1 MEPPYLPLFAELG
14 AILSSTESK
23 QAKSAEVL
31 NRLRV
36 VVPYVAGS
44 ISAARSGSV
53 EHISLAN
60 VGYSAPVERHLN
72 HWFVRNDPAYLLMRR
87 SAGPPLRW
95 RDNPFRY
102 RDTFSAQEVF
112 IPAGFD
118 EGVTVCMH
126 NRRGLYTGSLHL
138 SVADRRHPTDDAV
151 RFLAHLQVMLGELTD
166 LGTPAPEVLPDVI
179 PEDNKVTVTPSG
191 CSRRTAV
198 RPVAHALIRQVR
210 AMAAADALPSW
221 FWWQSCCGEVRLVTT
236 ERIGEE
242 ITVGETIA
250 ELPYGLSV
258 RELEVL
264 TLVARGITNL
274 QIARRLSISPKTV
287 AKHVEHTLAKLGAGS
302 RTEAAVRATRVGLL
316 LRSAVLTDP

>member
-1 MEPPYLPLFAELG
+1 MEPPYLALFAELG

-23 QAKSAEVL
+23 QARSAEVL
-31 NRLRV
+31 RRLQV
-36 VVPYVAGS
+36 VVPYAAAS
-44 ISAARSGSV
+44 ISAARSGSL
-53 EHISLAN
+53 EHVSLAN
-60 VGYSAPVERHLN
+60 LGYPEPVERHLN
-72 HWFVRNDPAYLLMRR
+72 EWFVRNDPAYLLMRR

-95 RDNPFRY
+95 RDNPFHY

-118 EGVTVCMH
+118 EGITVCMR
-126 NRRGLYTGSLHL
+126 NRRGLYTGSLHV

-151 RFLAHLQVMLGELTD
+151 RFLSHLQVMLGELTD
-166 LGTPAPEVLPDVI
+166 LGTPSPDVV
-179 PEDNKVTVTPSG
+179 PEGNKVIVTPSG
-191 CSRRTAV
+191 YSRRSAI
-198 RPVAHALIRQVR
+198 RPVSAELIKQIR

-221 FWWQSCCGEVRLVTT
+221 FWWQSCSGEIRLITT

-250 ELPYGLSV
+250 ELPYTLSV

-264 TLVARGITNL
+264 TLVARGMTNL

-316 LRSAVLTDP
+316 LRSAAMPVPAL

>member
-23 QAKSAEVL
+23 QVRSAEVL
-31 NRLRV
+31 RRLRV

-44 ISAARSGSV
+44 ISAARAGSV
-53 EHISLAN
+53 EHVSLAN
-60 VGYSAPVERHLN
+60 VGYSEPVERHLN
-72 HWFVRNDPAYLLMRR
+72 QWFVRNDPAYLLMRR

-118 EGVTVCMH
+118 EGVTVCTR
-126 NRRGLYTGSLHL
+126 NRRGLYTGCLHL

-151 RFLAHLQVMLGELTD
+151 RFLVHLQVMLGELTD
-166 LGTPAPEVLPDVI
+166 LGPPAPDVV
-179 PEDNKVTVTPSG
+179 PECDKVTVTPSG
-191 CSRRTAV
+191 CSRHPEVLPVSDELV
-198 RPVAHALIRQVR
+198 REVR
-210 AMAAADALPSW
+210 AMAAADVLPSW
-221 FWWQSCCGEVRLVTT
+221 FWWQTRCGEVRLVTT
-236 ERIGEE
+236 ERIGED
-242 ITVGETIA
+242 ITVGETTA

-264 TLVARGITNL
+264 TLVARGMTNL
-274 QIARRLSISPKTV
+274 QVARRLSISPKTV

-302 RTEAAVRATRVGLL
+302 RTEAAVRAIRTGLL
-316 LRSAVLTDP
+316 LRSAALPAA